1 MWGVRLYRHSKIVS
15 VTLAERGDPRR
26 TRESCVKAILPPAC
40 SCKRLYADPEGRAHT
55 NMAAMS
61 VTWTTCHRT

>member
-1 MWGVRLYRHSKIVS
+1 MGCSFVQTFKIVS

-26 TRESCVKAILPPAC
+26 TRESCVKAILPQPTLASPLC
-40 SCKRLYADPEGRAHT
+40 RPSKASHT

-61 VTWTTCHRT
+61 VTWTASHRT